1 MSRLKKFLITL
12 DQMAGTLLFKGIA
25 ADETISA
32 YCWRRGYTKRV
43 TLIDW
48 IFGKDHCKYSYM
60 NEKNGTQ
67 QADEYRK

>member
-1 MSRLKKFLITL
+1 MSRLRKALIAL
-12 DQMAGTLLFKGIA
+12 DQFVGSLLFEGIA
-25 ADETISA
+25 PDETISA

-60 NEKNGTQ
+60 NEKNGSHL
-67 QADEYRK
+67 APEYRQ